1 MSQGSRL
8 ALLTLAVVLTLA
20 PAATLHPAVTH
31 LYAAGLSNVSIE
43 FSHPRVFGFVTLAL
57 VSALPAV
64 GFLLSL
70 LRAVRGFGDLRR
82 LTQASAPARLD
93 GLHYRVLPSDAVMI
107 FTAGVLRPTAFVSQG
122 AERSL
127 GRAELR
133 AALLHE
139 RAHQLNRDV
148 LWRLLLRAIGQAFAF
163 LPWVARAIETETL
176 RTECEAD
183 EYAIRGGARRR
194 ELFEA
199 IATAAAPPAGPA
211 TVGITG
217 ANAEFRLTRLVYPE
231 TPLPR
236 QPTRGFLA
244 LIAAVALPA
253 VVAHIIAIAAAITTS
268 HLSHLTM

>member
-20 PAATLHPAVTH
+20 PVATLHPAVTH
-31 LYAAGLSNVSIE
+31 LYAAGLSNLSFE

-57 VSALPAV
+57 ISALPAV

-70 LRAVRGFGDLRR
+70 LRTARGYDDLRSLR
-82 LTQASAPARLD
+82 QRSAPARL
-93 GLHYRVLPSDAVMI
+93 GGIHYRVVPSDAVVI
-107 FTAGVLRPTAFVSQG
+107 FTAGLLRPTVFVSQG

-127 GRAELR
+127 RAAELR

-139 RAHQLNRDV
+139 RAHQLNRDI
-148 LWRLLLRAIGQAFAF
+148 LWRLLLRAVGRAFAF
-163 LPWVARAIETETL
+163 LPWVARAVEVEAL

-183 EYAIRGGARRR
+183 EYAIRHGARRR

-199 IATAAAPPAGPA
+199 IAAAAAPPVRPIAA
-211 TVGITG
+211 GITG
-217 ANAEFRLTRLVYPE
+217 ANAEFRLTRLVHPE
-231 TPLPR
+231 TALPG

-244 LIAAVALPA
+244 LALAVALPA
-253 VVAHIIAIAAAITTS
+253 VVAHIIAVATAITTS
-268 HLSHLTM
+268 HLSH